1 MKPGFRIRLD
11 DGREL
16 PGRTDSNLLQQLQ
29 AAGLDLPEA
38 CRNGHCGRC
47 HARLLSGQLVRP
59 RERQSIPLC
68 ISYADSDI
76 TLALPEPTRWRLFAC
91 QLVGQHG
98 AVLQLRLPA
107 GRCHLPGESLV
118 TFNTEGAAHAHL
130 LDRDGRLLRVQGLSM
145 PTFTGQAIVKL
156 LSVAAPTGG
165 AYALCYQD
173 HTLLTGLNQ
182 DVARELCKSL
192 LQSGLD
198 ADVVRQR

>member
-16 PGRTDSNLLQQLQ
+16 TGRTDSNLLQQLQ

-59 RERQSIPLC
+59 RERQPIPLC

-76 TLALPEPTRWRLFAC
+76 TLVLPAPTRWRLFAC
-91 QLVGQHG
+91 QLVAQRGS
-98 AVLQLRLPA
+98 VLQLRLPA
-107 GRCHLPGESLV
+107 GRCELPGDALV
-118 TFNTEGAAHAHL
+118 VFNTEGAARVRPV
-130 LDRDGRLLRVQGLSM
+130 DRDGRLLRVQGQSM
-145 PTFTGQAIVKL
+145 PTFTGHAIVKL

-165 AYALCYQD
+165 NCALCYQS
-173 HTLLTGLNQ
+173 HTLVRGLNQ
-182 DVARELCKSL
+182 DMARELRKSL